1 MNRLLSAVMPAKAG
15 IQRLALVLALGAG
28 VAPAAAPVIPED
40 SLYQLAMPLT
50 DQAGKPA
57 TLDLAR
63 GHPVLV
69 TMFYGSC
76 PHICPMLI
84 STMQRFEREL
94 PEANRGR
101 LRVLMVSL
109 DPERDT
115 PAKLAEVAARH
126 GVDLRRW
133 TLAHAEAKDVR
144 RLAAA
149 LNIQYRQLPDGEFN
163 HSTVITLLDAQ
174 GRIQK
179 QTSSLLRLDPEFAA
193 ALKAATR

>member
-1 MNRLLSAVMPAKAG
+1 MKRVAIVLSLLCVAGAV
-15 IQRLALVLALGAG
+15 
-28 VAPAAAPVIPED
+28 PAAPSAIPDD

-63 GHPVLV
+63 DHPVLI

-76 PHICPMLI
+76 PHVCPMLI
-84 STMQRFEREL
+84 STMQRLEREL

-115 PAKLAEVAARH
+115 PAKLTEVAARH
-126 GVDLRRW
+126 RVDLARW
-133 TLAHAEAKDVR
+133 TLARAEPKDVR

-149 LNIQYRQLPDGEFN
+149 LNIQYRQLPDREFN

-174 GRIQK
+174 GRIRK
-179 QTSSLLRLDPEFAA
+179 QTSSLLRLDPEFAG
-193 ALKAATR
+193 ALKAATRK

>member
-1 MNRLLSAVMPAKAG
+1 MR
-15 IQRLALVLALGAG
+15 RLAAMLALLCAAG
-28 VAPAAAPVIPED
+28 VAPAAAPAIPGD
-40 SLYQLAMPLT
+40 SLYQFAIPLT

-63 GHPVLV
+63 GHPVMV

-76 PHICPMLI
+76 PHVCPMLI
-84 STMQRFEREL
+84 STMQRLEREL
-94 PEANRGR
+94 PEASRGR

-126 GVDLRRW
+126 GADLRRW
-133 TLAHAEAKDVR
+133 TLARAGPKDVR

-174 GRIQK
+174 GRIRK
-179 QTSSLLRLDPEFAA
+179 QTSSLLRLDPEFAG
-193 ALKAATR
+193 ALKAATTARP